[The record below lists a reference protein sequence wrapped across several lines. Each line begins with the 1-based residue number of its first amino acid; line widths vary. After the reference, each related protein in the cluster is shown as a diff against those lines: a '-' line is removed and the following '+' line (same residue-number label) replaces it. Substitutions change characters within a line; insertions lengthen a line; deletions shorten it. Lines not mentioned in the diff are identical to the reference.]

1 MSIFNSKKSESS
13 NSMPPAPPIAP
24 ESSGLNEIKKE
35 ISSESPMP
43 PVAPPSPSAPTP
55 PPGMPPQNNSMPEP
69 VMPPSSPMPS
79 TQPVMNSSPMAE
91 QPPTAMSAPTSSSPM
106 PSTQPKSVVELNK
119 DDLIE
124 EESLFNL
131 DDFELP
137 SLDGVSYDKAETTEN
152 SSIELANPHP
162 HTEANRLNADDF
174 VPTKGLSVAKD
185 DTYFLTTT
193 EFKHLLEQIDAVKE
207 RIKVSTQRHMKI
219 LSIKA
224 EEDIEIESLKKDF
237 QFIEDKLYEVD
248 STIFD
253 R

>member
-1 MSIFNSKKSESS
+1 MSMFSSKKEDS
-13 NSMPPAPPIAP
+13 PPAPPGGAQ
-24 ESSGLNEIKKE
+24 ESGLNEIKKE
-35 ISSESPMP
+35 ISTPSSTPSPSMP
-43 PVAPPSPSAPTP
+43 PLPVAPPVSQNSQSVPQQSPSP
-55 PPGMPPQNNSMPEP
+55 SM
-69 VMPPSSPMPS
+69 MPPSSPM
-79 TQPVMNSSPMAE
+79 MAPE
-91 QPPTAMSAPTSSSPM
+91 NFSQLPPQQPPVAKVESHPSP
-106 PSTQPKSVVELNK
+106 SVEK
-119 DDLIE
+119 IHDDPIE

-137 SLDGVSYDKAETTEN
+137 SLDGVSYDKAQSVDDEK
-152 SSIELANPHP
+152 IQLASPHP
-162 HTEANRLNADDF
+162 QRESNHLSADDF

-207 RIKVSTQRHMKI
+207 RIKASTQRHMKI

-224 EEDIEIESLKKDF
+224 EEDIEIESMKKDF

>member
-1 MSIFNSKKSESS
+1 MSMFNSKKESS
-13 NSMPPAPPIAP
+13 PPAPPAP
-24 ESSGLNEIKKE
+24 PSGAQESGLDDIKKE
-35 ISSESPMP
+35 ISSP
-43 PVAPPSPSAPTP
+43 PPSPSQELPPSPVAPQSP
-55 PPGMPPQNNSMPEP
+55 VSQASQSMPQASSSGPSPGMS
-69 VMPPSSPMPS
+69 PS
-79 TQPVMNSSPMAE
+79 TPMNSPQQPQVAKVETHPSP
-91 QPPTAMSAPTSSSPM
+91 
-106 PSTQPKSVVELNK
+106 SVEK
-119 DDLIE
+119 IHDDPIE

-137 SLDGVSYDKAETTEN
+137 SLDGVSYDKAQ
-152 SSIELANPHP
+152 SIGEEKVQLASPHSQRESN
-162 HTEANRLNADDF
+162 HLFADDF

-207 RIKVSTQRHMKI
+207 RIKASTQRHMKI

-224 EEDIEIESLKKDF
+224 EEDIEIESMKKDF